1 MFLMNEN
8 NIWIISPTLV
18 GSATWLHELVVHPN
32 MMKVILI

>member
-8 NIWIISPTLV
+8 NIWIRSPTLV
-18 GSATWLHELVVHPN
+18 GSATWLHELVVYAN